1 MACVAALVFWGRL
14 VGAGDSRGCSC
25 GSCDW
30 RSVPSP
36 VAFWM
41 IALPSGAVIGILQGL
56 VLRRLG
62 YRAGL
67 WVAASMASWYVGLT
81 LGIAVAYNMGF
92 MLLMGPGGWVRQ
104 HA

>member
-1 MACVAALVFWGRL
+1 
-14 VGAGDSRGCSC
+14 
-25 GSCDW
+25 
-30 RSVPSP
+30 
-36 VAFWM
+36 M

-104 HA
+104 HAVVGTVAGVVIGMTTGFLLVWLMRHPVSKGKAMEPVHQV